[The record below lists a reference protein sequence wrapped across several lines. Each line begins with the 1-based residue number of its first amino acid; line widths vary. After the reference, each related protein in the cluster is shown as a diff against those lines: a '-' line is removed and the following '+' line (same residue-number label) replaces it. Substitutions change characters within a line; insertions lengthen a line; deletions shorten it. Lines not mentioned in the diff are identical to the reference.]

1 MLSKREL
8 RTEARAKRTALAG
21 ALPDFAQGIVAHAP
35 SLPEGAIVGGY
46 VALPGEA
53 DPHLLLK
60 HLIARG
66 HPIAFPRVVAKG
78 EALSFHLWQEG
89 KLLKAGAFGIPE
101 PSADW
106 ALAHPRVALVPLLA
120 FDKTGARI
128 GYGGGYYDR
137 TLARLRE
144 NNGVI
149 AIGIAFAGQE
159 VDEIPHDANVQRL
172 DMVVTENGI
181 RHFGRT

>member
-1 MLSKREL
+1 MLSKSNL
-8 RTEARAKRTALAG
+8 RTEARARRTTLALS
-21 ALPDFAQGIVAHAP
+21 LPHFAQRIVAHDL
-35 SLPEGAIVGGY
+35 SLPDGAIVGGY

-60 HLIARG
+60 HLMAHG

-78 EALSFHLWQEG
+78 EALSFHLWQDG
-89 KLLKAGAFGIPE
+89 KLLKPGAFGIPE

-106 ALAHPRVALVPLLA
+106 PLAQPRVLLVPLLA
-120 FDKTGARI
+120 FDKTGTRI

-137 TLARLRE
+137 TLASLP
-144 NNGVI
+144 NVI
-149 AIGIAFAGQE
+149 AIGIAYAGQE
-159 VDEIPHDANVQRL
+159 VDEIPHDANDERL